1 MPSNCHRYG
10 HTNCKK
16 SADGRGAKRRE
27 EKERLPTA
35 AIKRAYTT
43 QRRWM
48 EKMLDKFALNDKSSQ
63 LDRPSIMRVI
73 VDYFHPRWVMVEN
86 DA

>member
-1 MPSNCHRYG
+1 MFKTKDPLIVIATDIQSVNNPQIDVG
-10 HTNCKK
+10 PEE
-16 SADGRGAKRRE
+16 E

-73 VDYFHPRWVMVEN
+73 VDYFHPR
-86 DA
+86 